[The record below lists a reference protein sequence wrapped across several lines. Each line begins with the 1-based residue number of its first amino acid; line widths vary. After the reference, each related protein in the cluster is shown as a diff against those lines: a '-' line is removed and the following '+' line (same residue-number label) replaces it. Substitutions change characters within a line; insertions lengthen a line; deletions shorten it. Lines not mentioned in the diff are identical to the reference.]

1 MQFQAVWQRLRLP
14 LLAALLV
21 LGSLAARAT
30 YEQVQAFGRA
40 EALEKSG
47 KIDEAIDEFR
57 WTLRWYTPWGPKW
70 TLAADALVKIADDA
84 EQAKSEDSAAPMRAL
99 RALDALRSGLIAGR
113 HLWQPRADLVA
124 MVNARI
130 PAVMVRVAEKTGD
143 KRDPK
148 QLLAQFTR
156 DYARPVGV
164 SPLTSAGVALGFI
177 AWLLGLLMLAR
188 RGLDAE
194 ARVTKT
200 GWRWLGVAICGFAIW
215 TLAMWLG

>member
-1 MQFQAVWQRLRLP
+1 MKFQALWQRLRLP
-14 LLAALLV
+14 LLAACMV
-21 LGSLAARAT
+21 LASLAARAT
-30 YEQVQAFGRA
+30 WEQMRA
-40 EALEKSG
+40 YDHAIALEKSG
-47 KIDEAIDEFR
+47 KLDDSIDEFR
-57 WTLRWYTPWGPKW
+57 WTLRWYTPWGPNW
-70 TLAADALVKIADDA
+70 TDAANALVAIAKDA
-84 EQAKSEDSAAPMRAL
+84 EQPEPMRAL

-143 KRDPK
+143 KRDK
-148 QLLAQFTR
+148 ALLLAQFTR

-164 SPLTSAGVALGFI
+164 SPLTSAGVSLGFV

-188 RGLDAE
+188 RGLDAD
-194 ARVTKT
+194 ARVTRT
-200 GWRWLGVAICGFAIW
+200 GWRWLGVAIGGFVVW

>member
-1 MQFQAVWQRLRLP
+1 MPLQALWQRLRWP

-30 YEQVQAFGRA
+30 YEQVRAFERA
-40 EALEKSG
+40 ETLAKSG
-47 KIDEAIDEFR
+47 NIDEAIDEFR

-70 TLAADALVKIADDA
+70 TDAANALVQIADDA
-84 EQAKSEDSAAPMRAL
+84 EQAKAESGQEPMRAL
-99 RALDALRSGLIAGR
+99 RALDALRSGLLAGR

-130 PAVMVRVAEKTGD
+130 PAVMVRVAAKTGD
-143 KRDPK
+143 KRDPQ

-164 SPLTSAGVALGFI
+164 APLTSAGVVLGFL

-200 GWRWLGVAICGFAIW
+200 GWRWLAVAMGGFILW

>member
-1 MQFQAVWQRLRLP
+1 MNASLLWQRLRLP

-21 LGSLAARAT
+21 LASLAARAT
-30 YEQVQAFGRA
+30 WEQVQAFDRA
-40 EALEKSG
+40 LALDKAG
-47 KIDEAIDEFR
+47 KVDAAIDEYR

-70 TLAADALVKIADDA
+70 TDAADALVRVAKDA
-84 EQAKSEDSAAPMRAL
+84 ETTKPLRAM

-124 MVNARI
+124 WVNQTI
-130 PAVMVRVAEKTGD
+130 PPVMMRAAEESGD
-143 KRDPK
+143 KRDK
-148 QLLAQFTR
+148 TALLAQFSR

-164 SPLTSAGVALGFI
+164 APVTSAAVSLGFL
-177 AWLLGLLMLAR
+177 AWLGGLLMLAR

-194 ARVTKT
+194 ARVTRV
-200 GWRWLGVAICGFAIW
+200 GWRWLAVAGSGFAIW